1 MGRVEGKKKSK
12 RKSRTNF
19 SRTNIK
25 SRENSLVCTV
35 LYANKNTVGKQTP
48 CKLSFVYTSQVNL
61 TVRTEPKFGKYL
73 MPFM

>member
-1 MGRVEGKKKSK
+1 MRSGYYYMLSES
-12 RKSRTNF
+12 NF
-19 SRTNIK
+19 ELSDYFFIFFFAFGI
-25 SRENSLVCTV
+25 LFCTV
-35 LYANKNTVGKQTP
+35 GEQTP